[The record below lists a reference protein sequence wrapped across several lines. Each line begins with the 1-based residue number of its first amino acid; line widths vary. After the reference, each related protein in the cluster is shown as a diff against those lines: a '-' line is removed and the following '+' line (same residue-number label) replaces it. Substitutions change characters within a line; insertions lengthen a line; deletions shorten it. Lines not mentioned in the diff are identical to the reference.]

1 MTFLHPE
8 FLYYM
13 LPPVFVLF
21 VLLLT
26 QKESQAHFFAEEVMK
41 KLRVSANTLTLRARN
56 GLFFLMAVLMV
67 VALAGPVI
75 KDGEIE
81 IQAKSA
87 DIILSLDIS
96 DSMLAEDL
104 YPNRL
109 KLAKHKAL
117 EVLKMAPNERVS
129 VIAYAKNSYLVS
141 PLSFDHSAV
150 AFLLDKLDTDSIT
163 EKGTD
168 ILSMLEVVKNNIKS
182 DKKKYLLVFSDGGDK
197 EDFSKEIAFAKENNI
212 VVFVIGIATSQGAP
226 IKEEN
231 GEFIKQN
238 GKIVISKLNEQI
250 SELAVKTGGVYIQ
263 GVNSNQDIQTML
275 NEIESIAKKKE
286 LKSKKI
292 EKYIPLF
299 YYPLG
304 LAMIIFLIATSSMS
318 KRKSVEVPAS
328 ILLLVSLFFGTNAK
342 AGVLDFMD
350 LNDAKNA
357 YEKKEYTK
365 AQELYKN
372 YAVQHKNDAGYYNSG
387 NAFYKQKEYKK
398 AIEQYNKAHFTD
410 KDSQA
415 NKYANVGNS
424 YAKIGDE
431 KSLLSAIDAYENSL
445 KIKDDKEVREN
456 LEAVRKA
463 LEKKKQQQ
471 EQKKQNK
478 KQDKNNQNDQNKQK
492 NEQKN
497 KQDQKNQDKQDQ
509 QNNKGNE
516 QSENKEQKKDQ
527 QDKKQD
533 QKKEEQNKNDQK
545 SKQDSPQKKN
555 EEKEDKLESQ
565 NSTAQAQHQNVMS
578 DAEEK
583 KWLKA
588 LNKQQKTF
596 LYQLN
601 QNQKVQRNEDEK
613 PW

>member
-1 MTFLHPE
+1 MSFLHPE

-13 LPPVFVLF
+13 LPPVFILF
-21 VLLLT
+21 ALLLT
-26 QKESQAHFFAEEVMK
+26 QRESQATFFSEHVMQ

-56 GLFFLMAVLMV
+56 ALFFLMAVFMV
-67 VALAGPVI
+67 IALAAPVI
-75 KDGEIE
+75 KEGEIE

-87 DIILSLDIS
+87 DIILALDIS

-117 EVLKMAPNERVS
+117 ELLKLAPNERVS

-150 AFLLDKLDTDSIT
+150 SFLLDKLDTDSIT
-163 EKGTD
+163 EKGTSL
-168 ILSMLEVVKNNIKS
+168 LSMLEVVKNNIES

-197 EDFSKEIAFAKENNI
+197 EDFSEEIEFAKENNI
-212 VVFVIGIATSQGAP
+212 VVFVIGVATPQGAP
-226 IKEEN
+226 IREKN
-231 GEFIKQN
+231 GGFIKQN
-238 GKIVISKLNEQI
+238 GDIVISKLNSTI

-263 GVNSNQDIQTML
+263 SVNSDQDIKKMVS
-275 NEIESIAKKKE
+275 EIESIAKKKE

-318 KRKSVEVPAS
+318 KRKHVEVPAT
-328 ILLLVSLFFGTNAK
+328 ILLALTLFGSTNLK
-342 AGVLDFMD
+342 AGILDFKD
-350 LNDAKNA
+350 LSDAKSA
-357 YEKKEYTK
+357 YENKEYKK
-365 AQELYKN
+365 AEGLYKN
-372 YAVQHKNDAGYYNSG
+372 YATTHKDDASYYNSA
-387 NAFYKQKEYKK
+387 NALYKQKEYKK
-398 AIEQYNKAHFTD
+398 AIEQYKKAHFID
-410 KDSQA
+410 DDSEA
-415 NKYANVGNS
+415 KKYGNIGNS

-431 KSLLSAIDAYENSL
+431 KSLQSAIDAYKNSL
-445 KIKDDKEVREN
+445 KLKEDKDIEEN
-456 LEAVRKA
+456 LEAVKKA

-471 EQKKQNK
+471 
-478 KQDKNNQNDQNKQK
+478 
-492 NEQKN
+492 
-497 KQDQKNQDKQDQ
+497 QDQKNQDQKQNQDQNDQKEEKKDPEQQKKEQNDQQQNQGDGKEKQQNKKQDEKQKSQ
-509 QNNKGNE
+509 QEKQEENKKENE
-516 QSENKEQKKDQ
+516 QKKQNESKEQKQENKEEKLDPQNSSAAQ
-527 QDKKQD
+527 AHKQD
-533 QKKEEQNKNDQK
+533 M
-545 SKQDSPQKKN
+545 
-555 EEKEDKLESQ
+555 
-565 NSTAQAQHQNVMS
+565 MS

-588 LNKQQKTF
+588 LNNKQKTF

-601 QNQKVQRNEDEK
+601 QDQKIQRSEDEK